1 MGEKQMVEIAVRL
14 RAGEKINDIDGIRGT
29 VIAKKSVEG
38 VKNCVT
44 IPSCEEVSSD
54 CQKFN
59 SAFKTA
65 YMEADPLNGKV
76 VAQKHG
82 DRFVIQYPPAMPLSE
97 AELDRI
103 YSLPFARDW
112 HPSYDKAGGI
122 PGFESVRN
130 SVISHRGCAGACN
143 FCSLYL
149 HQGRIVQSRSI
160 PSIVKEI
167 RSIAKSKKFKGTI
180 TDIGGP
186 TANLYKAECP
196 SWKIKGACRDKK
208 CLMPQKCSNLKLGY
222 PHSIELWEQL
232 EGIPEVKHIFV
243 GSGIRYDLLTEQ
255 YSDEYLNR
263 LCAEHVSGQL
273 KVAPEHCSESVLALM
288 NKPKMAVY
296 EKFMDKFENINKK
309 IGKKQ
314 YLVNYF
320 IVGHPGA
327 GLKDALDL
335 AVYLAKR
342 HIHPEQVQDFI
353 PLPMTVSGAM
363 YYTES
368 DPFTGRKIY
377 VAKKPSERMMQR
389 ALIQFKNPHN
399 KEYIRKALKVL
410 KREDLKKLLSA

>member
-1 MGEKQMVEIAVRL
+1 
-14 RAGEKINDIDGIRGT
+14 
-29 VIAKKSVEG
+29 
-38 VKNCVT
+38 
-44 IPSCEEVSSD
+44 
-54 CQKFN
+54 
-59 SAFKTA
+59 
-65 YMEADPLNGKV
+65 
-76 VAQKHG
+76 
-82 DRFVIQYPPAMPLSE
+82 
-97 AELDRI
+97 
-103 YSLPFARDW
+103 
-112 HPSYDKAGGI
+112 
-122 PGFESVRN
+122 
-130 SVISHRGCAGACN
+130 
-143 FCSLYL
+143 
-149 HQGRIVQSRSI
+149 
-160 PSIVKEI
+160 
-167 RSIAKSKKFKGTI
+167 
-180 TDIGGP
+180 
-186 TANLYKAECP
+186 
-196 SWKIKGACRDKK
+196 
-208 CLMPQKCSNLKLGY
+208 MPQKCSNLKLGY